1 MPLATFTYIVSICSG
16 VAAILALSVMLVKPL
31 RNRFFDFTSIREGQK
46 CLLRSDML
54 RTYYKHLE
62 DEKIRQHEYENFM
75 YDYAAYKALGGN
87 SFIEHVKKEV
97 DSWSVIP

>member
-16 VAAILALSVMLVKPL
+16 VAAILALAVMLVKPL

-46 CLLRSDML
+46 
-54 RTYYKHLE
+54 HLD

-97 DSWSVIP
+97 DSCSVIP